1 MFGERLKEIRK
12 EKNLTLDEL
21 AAQYNARFDGG
32 LNKGTLS
39 KYENGKQQPMITVVN
54 NLSVLLGVSTDWLLE
69 RTDEHTKSEN
79 LKLEEDLKSIILSR
93 YKSLRAFTQEVDIPY
108 STVDTILKRGINR
121 AGVVTM
127 AKICKALDL
136 DLEGLANGK
145 LQKKS
150 PTLKSAGEDEIEN
163 IALGI
168 QQALLSAGFVKEG
181 QELTSNQIDFLDAL
195 GDMLS
200 AYFDKPNN

>member
-1 MFGERLKEIRK
+1 MRVEDQLKELI
-12 EKNLTLDEL
+12 
-21 AAQYNARFDGG
+21 
-32 LNKGTLS
+32 
-39 KYENGKQQPMITVVN
+39 
-54 NLSVLLGVSTDWLLE
+54 LE
-69 RTDEHTKSEN
+69 
-79 LKLEEDLKSIILSR
+79 R
-93 YKSLRAFTQEVDIPY
+93 YKSLRAFTQEINIPY
-108 STVDTILKRGINR
+108 STVDTILKRGIDR

-136 DLEGLANGK
+136 DLEGLASGK

-150 PTLKSAGEDEIEN
+150 PTLKSVGEDEIEN
-163 IALGI
+163 IAFGI